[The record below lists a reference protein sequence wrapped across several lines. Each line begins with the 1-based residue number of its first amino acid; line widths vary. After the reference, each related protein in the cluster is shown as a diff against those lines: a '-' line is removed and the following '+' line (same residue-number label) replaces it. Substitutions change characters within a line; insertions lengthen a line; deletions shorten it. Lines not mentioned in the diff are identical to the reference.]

1 MKIKNILLILFIIG
15 LIIFIGFGF
24 LADYPAKKI
33 YLAYNFSGIVD
44 HVEYDNKGYPEVTVN
59 GEQYFLWITWDF
71 NHVIEEGDSLKKDSG
86 EIMITLI
93 KHENGK
99 VLKFDHR

>member
-1 MKIKNILLILFIIG
+1 MKIKNIISFLFIIM
-15 LIIFIGFGF
+15 LIMFIGFGF
-24 LADYPAKKI
+24 LADYHAKKI

-59 GEQYFLWITWDF
+59 GEQYYLQIGWNYYHI
-71 NHVIEEGDSLKKDSG
+71 IEEGDSLKKDSG
-86 EIMITLI
+86 KIMITLI